1 MALLD
6 FAKKKKNQIVDA
18 YKNDAS
24 TLGIAKNTV
33 KGLGSAFNQVV
44 SKGPAAAYYDA
55 NPKAALNV
63 NRATAFRM
71 PEEIAGNLF
80 SGVKDF
86 AQTAGGAIGEGLAYG
101 IDKNVRDQ
109 YKAGNLDILPTVS
122 NVSPLQMIGKTA
134 RAGLEV
140 ATPKFLSGAASA
152 KAIPEAATRV
162 QRLGEYGKRA
172 LRAAPAGYAYD
183 LSNKVAE
190 GGRINDSSTYK
201 PGMGTAM
208 SMVFGAGTKP
218 SIDAS
223 KTFAKEV
230 ADSPSGQ
237 FVSKVNEVLPQI
249 PGAARNSFSNRQP
262 GAIRKERIPSHYI
275 PSRRVP
281 VSEQDGKPGVFP
293 ELPKDSRFT
302 GRVRNDGID
311 PVTLAP
317 RFSVKT
323 ERMLPEQIVERGR
336 RKPTLSDLG
345 REVVDALPRPGM
357 NIQAI
362 DDSIKYARPSTVV
375 GTNSGTLKSVVEKRK
390 AIGRKLTSLRKALN
404 DAPIMEKTS
413 IRMELLDT
421 KSKYVELK
429 SLESSLKNR
438 TEILA
443 NEQGKTTIKKIDDP
457 LLQEARKYKTTV
469 NLQDKNDLD
478 YLRRIFSEDTINDI
492 KSGKKTNWRG
502 DSYEDLARVNI
513 ISEAPKTVEQQL
525 AGKIKEIKLKSDTFY
540 HGTSS
545 GSADSIMS
553 SGFKPGSKLPAR
565 AYRGG
570 GYGRMQS
577 TVSLAETP
585 KEAGIFSTLTK
596 DGKIIEAKLKPNA
609 RVVSIDGIE
618 DAIDLEDYIGYLRK
632 KKIDAVYIGGG
643 EKELVVINPKA
654 VTPTKSQL
662 TDLYHQATKQA
673 ESPLLQEARKYKS
686 AEEFVF
692 NTKTLFRG
700 TNDEGANL
708 LKAGHIPREGLS
720 VTLDPSV
727 AKKYAASRGLAGYT
741 IEKNLIPGAKVIR
754 LEDVPNTVRSSGE
767 GTDFAGKA
775 AIWAKKQGYDVL
787 DMSKGNEGEMRILNK
802 DVLKTKS
809 QLTDLWNKSQGSPKT
824 LKDLGKE
831 LVDALPRPG
840 MSIQDVSGGRAT
852 PPLPGKIDE
861 IVKAEADAMID
872 MYRSA
877 EGVKMLNTGYD
888 YLPGSGEFNRVS
900 SNPRWYR
907 DFFKE
912 NGRAPSK
919 KEILA
924 MAKDALEKGRGY
936 LQDEFDK
943 AKNPTPD
950 DVNESLLS
958 FGRRQPTKAE
968 VFQQPPRIFKNRT
981 YPQSEPIPGSV
992 VAPSRTLPSGESQL
1006 MLPAGPVPTMRPTQ
1020 AKQFTAKYG
1029 QAPEVKTEIKSTRP
1043 IYVGESGQA
1052 SFSRNKA
1059 GAADIAENLGDTEFS
1074 DIGIVAKGNLDI
1086 VRNFRNFFGKRSQ
1099 EFVDR
1104 YITPFQQAKDVM
1116 YRNLEKEADNLDK
1129 VIVKGLGIERGSK
1142 ESAAVQEFGEGLRDE
1157 SSLVKDFGKT
1167 KARNIV
1173 MANQWFRAQY
1183 DRMLG
1188 EVNKARSYVY
1198 PNQPDKQ
1205 IQRRD
1210 DYYRHFRELQDGF
1223 QGLANIF
1230 ETPAGIDNKLAG
1242 ISNQTKPNS
1251 KWLSFA
1257 QKRLGMETDVDAVGG
1272 FIDYLGAAEY
1282 AKNVDPKIHGF
1293 RQLAEQVA
1301 EQGNKEGK
1309 DYNNFVGFLERTADH
1324 LSGKTNSLDRGIQE
1338 FTGRKAFRAVDWVNR
1353 RVKANTILGNASSS
1367 LAQVFAIPA
1376 GISSAGEKNFYEGT
1390 KRLVRSIG
1398 KDDAIMRQSP
1408 FLRERYFKALDK
1420 FDNGIFNNTKK
1431 LAVWMVTAL
1440 DEMSTKA
1447 IWNSHYEKALSEGI
1461 QNPIKYSD
1469 EMTGNIVGRR
1479 GIGETPLLQQSKT
1492 FQMIAPFQ
1500 LEVANAWPLMKE
1512 LSDSGKAKL
1521 VKLLVYTYLLNRGV
1535 EAVRGS
1541 DVAFDPIQAGIE
1553 GYQQSKEEDTVGG
1566 KVRAIGGRMAG
1577 EVLSN
1582 LPLGQTVAGL
1592 YPEYGVNDVIG
1603 SGVDLPTREKLFG
1616 KGDPT
1621 RFGSGLL
1628 VAKGIQDPLYKL
1640 IPPFGGAQIKR
1651 TVDGLKSY
1659 AQGYKENSNGEVQY
1673 PIEKNLRNFIQ
1684 GGVFGPSSIPEGRS
1698 YYKEERTPLGEIQS
1712 EKFKLGG
1719 GKDYYDKVMNERA
1732 ADKEKESVKGNGMV
1746 DISKASGSSDGIKQL
1761 SNGKFYVQSLD
1772 KEFDTEKKANR
1783 AIALDDF
1790 LKSDEETLEYDGKFY
1805 TKDDST
1811 DKGYLSKTLESK
1823 KKEETSKDAALS
1835 KEKMQSYKNDKDVD
1849 SWLKEADVLYKKY
1862 DKMLRAETDEVE
1874 RLKIE
1879 NDMKTLA
1886 EQFNKYKSYG
1896 GYTKPKKANK
1906 VKVPSINDADFI
1918 VKKMTSRLRP
1928 LRAFGRSRTSLAS
1941 VARPNIRR
1949 PKRLS

>member
-6 FAKKKKNQIVDA
+6 FAKKKRDQVVGFLKENPTPASFVQKKVTEYFKPTGEVRTRDIVREYPGA
-18 YKNDAS
+18 VKQSLSSPLKTFAS
-24 TLGIAKNTV
+24 TPKATFADDYSWKENPIKKFAATVPQEIINTPVRAARNIGQTGLDIQDMVRRKQLDKRKALQIAGRTGEQVLDALSMGKGKAVLATGNQFLKGVKPLGQLMKEGGTQGLKTGMGYGAGYGASQGVQDENATV
-33 KGLGSAFNQVV
+33 KSVAQNTAVGTLAGGVLGGALGGGLPALGALPGSVRNSIKNRLNKPQVTDTIPAHYV
-44 SKGPAAAYYDA
+44 SNGRKPVAVREGERPLFPQLPA
-55 NPKAALNV
+55 NE
-63 NRATAFRM
+63 RFS
-71 PEEIAGNLF
+71 
-80 SGVKDF
+80 SGVKKTGFDEVV
-86 AQTAGGAIGEGLAYG
+86 QS
-101 IDKNVRDQ
+101 
-109 YKAGNLDILPTVS
+109 PTY
-122 NVSPLQMIGKTA
+122 
-134 RAGLEV
+134 
-140 ATPKFLSGAASA
+140 SA
-152 KAIPEAATRV
+152 KTEKLIPT
-162 QRLGEYGKRA
+162 QQKTNRA
-172 LRAAPAGYAYD
+172 
-183 LSNKVAE
+183 
-190 GGRINDSSTYK
+190 
-201 PGMGTAM
+201 
-208 SMVFGAGTKP
+208 
-218 SIDAS
+218 
-223 KTFAKEV
+223 
-230 ADSPSGQ
+230 
-237 FVSKVNEVLPQI
+237 
-249 PGAARNSFSNRQP
+249 
-262 GAIRKERIPSHYI
+262 
-275 PSRRVP
+275 VP
-281 VSEQDGKPGVFP
+281 
-293 ELPKDSRFT
+293 T
-302 GRVRNDGID
+302 I
-311 PVTLAP
+311 
-317 RFSVKT
+317 
-323 ERMLPEQIVERGR
+323 
-336 RKPTLSDLG
+336 SDWS
-345 REVVDALPRPGM
+345 REVRGALP
-357 NIQAI
+357 A
-362 DDSIKYARPSTVV
+362 
-375 GTNSGTLKSVVEKRK
+375 
-390 AIGRKLTSLRKALN
+390 
-404 DAPIMEKTS
+404 
-413 IRMELLDT
+413 
-421 KSKYVELK
+421 
-429 SLESSLKNR
+429 
-438 TEILA
+438 
-443 NEQGKTTIKKIDDP
+443 
-457 LLQEARKYKTTV
+457 
-469 NLQDKNDLD
+469 
-478 YLRRIFSEDTINDI
+478 
-492 KSGKKTNWRG
+492 
-502 DSYEDLARVNI
+502 
-513 ISEAPKTVEQQL
+513 
-525 AGKIKEIKLKSDTFY
+525 
-540 HGTSS
+540 
-545 GSADSIMS
+545 
-553 SGFKPGSKLPAR
+553 
-565 AYRGG
+565 
-570 GYGRMQS
+570 
-577 TVSLAETP
+577 
-585 KEAGIFSTLTK
+585 
-596 DGKIIEAKLKPNA
+596 
-609 RVVSIDGIE
+609 
-618 DAIDLEDYIGYLRK
+618 
-632 KKIDAVYIGGG
+632 
-643 EKELVVINPKA
+643 
-654 VTPTKSQL
+654 
-662 TDLYHQATKQA
+662 
-673 ESPLLQEARKYKS
+673 
-686 AEEFVF
+686 
-692 NTKTLFRG
+692 
-700 TNDEGANL
+700 
-708 LKAGHIPREGLS
+708 
-720 VTLDPSV
+720 
-727 AKKYAASRGLAGYT
+727 
-741 IEKNLIPGAKVIR
+741 
-754 LEDVPNTVRSSGE
+754 
-767 GTDFAGKA
+767 
-775 AIWAKKQGYDVL
+775 
-787 DMSKGNEGEMRILNK
+787 
-802 DVLKTKS
+802 
-809 QLTDLWNKSQGSPKT
+809 
-824 LKDLGKE
+824 
-831 LVDALPRPG
+831 PG
-840 MSIQDVSGGRAT
+840 MSIKAVDN
-852 PPLPGKIDE
+852 PLPGKIEE

-872 MYRSA
+872 MQKSA
-877 EGVKMLNTGYD
+877 EGPVMLNTGYD
-888 YLPGSGEFNRVS
+888 YLPGSGEFHRIS
-900 SNPRWYR
+900 DNPQWYR
-907 DFFKE
+907 DFYKR
-912 NGRAPSK
+912 NGRAPGK

-924 MAKDALEKGRGY
+924 IAKENLENGRGY
-936 LQDEFDK
+936 LQDEFER

-958 FGRRQPTKAE
+958 FGRRQQTKAE
-968 VFQQPPRIFKNRT
+968 VFQQPPRIFKNRE
-981 YPQSEPIPGSV
+981 YPQAEPIPGSI
-992 VAPSRTLPSGESQL
+992 VAPSRTLPAGPAQL
-1006 MLPAGPVPTMRPTQ
+1006 MLPPGPTPTMRPTQ

-1257 QKRLGMETDVDAVGG
+1257 QKRLGMKTDVDAVGG

-1592 YPEYGVNDVIG
+1592 YPEYGAKDVIG

-1659 AQGYKENSNGEVQY
+1659 AQGYKENSKGEVQY
-1673 PIEKNLRNFIQ
+1673 PIENNLRNFIQ

-1732 ADKEKESVKGNGMV
+1732 ADKEKESVKGKGMV

-1823 KKEETSKDAALS
+1823 KKEEASKDAALS

-1896 GYTKPKKANK
+1896 GYTKPKKAKK

-1941 VARPNIRR
+1941 VSRPNIRR